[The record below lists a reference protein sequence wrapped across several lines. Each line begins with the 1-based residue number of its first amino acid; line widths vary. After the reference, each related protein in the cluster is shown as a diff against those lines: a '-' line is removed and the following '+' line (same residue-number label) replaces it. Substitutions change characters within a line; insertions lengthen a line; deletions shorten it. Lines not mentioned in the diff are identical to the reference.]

1 MIMANKD
8 SILWGGLGI
17 FLKIFMS
24 FAFLLLIAHAIVYVS
39 FWIEPEAHGSYSLG
53 NGIYAID
60 MSSRSREIVLCTRL
74 DGNTCISGSP
84 LTQLL
89 LNPKIWFDDDWV
101 VVIGSNERRQM
112 KYYIMNKDIEQKD
125 AVSLRKGLD
134 PKTDENEKWINK
146 VENNMLEFNDSLE
159 FKAKCSELG
168 IMIENLRALE

>member
-1 MIMANKD
+1 MGRIRDFFEN
-8 SILWGGLGI
+8 LYVFR
-17 FLKIFMS
+17 FLS
-24 FAFLLLIAHAIVYVS
+24 LIVHAIVYVS

-112 KYYIMNKDIEQKD
+112 KYYIMKSNKKM
-125 AVSLRKGLD
+125 
-134 PKTDENEKWINK
+134 P
-146 VENNMLEFNDSLE
+146 
-159 FKAKCSELG
+159 
-168 IMIENLRALE
+168 